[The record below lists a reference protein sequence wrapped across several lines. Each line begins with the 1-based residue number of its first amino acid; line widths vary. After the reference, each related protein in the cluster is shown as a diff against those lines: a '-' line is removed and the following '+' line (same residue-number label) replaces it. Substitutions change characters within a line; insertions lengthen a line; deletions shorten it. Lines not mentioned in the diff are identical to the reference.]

1 MSIYIQTMINYLF
14 SSKISKIG
22 YQDVQNIINNR
33 EYIIVNTLPSHEQM
47 CLIKNTISINE
58 EQTIINEYISKYNYK
73 KKIVVYGKNSCD
85 ESSDSKAAQLL
96 KLGFTN
102 VYLYSG
108 GLFEWLLLQDI
119 YGEELFKTTSTVKDI
134 LLYKPTYIL

>member
-58 EQTIINEYISKYNYK
+58 EQIIINEYISKYNYK
-73 KKIVVYGKNSCD
+73 KKIVVYGKHSCD
-85 ESSDSKAAQLL
+85 ESSDNKASQLL

-119 YGEELFKTTSTVKDI
+119 YGEELFKTTGKVKDI
-134 LLYKPTYIL
+134 LLYKPTSII